1 MDEID
6 IPPERAVLL
15 VAGVDTNFIGQKPSY
30 KGPQDAVPLFQR
42 GPCFANIVLGKL
54 GGF

>member
-6 IPPERAVLL
+6 IPPEMAVLL
-15 VAGVDTNFIGQKPSY
+15 VAGVDTNLIGQKPSY
-30 KGPQDAVPLFQR
+30 KAPQDAVPLFQR
-42 GPCFANIVLGKL
+42 GRCFANIVLGKL